1 MTKENIFDKALG
13 VVINLNQIDQQEY
26 INSLQKEWFTTKF
39 NKSLYDGIKS
49 ISENGTLV
57 DLMNITVWL
66 RENNYLE
73 SDTIHKL
80 TTITCDINFSETMNR
95 DGILNSCWYEYSV
108 RKVFLMLQ
116 NINNEM
122 QNGNPR
128 SNYILDEVTKVKE
141 LLSINKSIKEIT
153 NLDSINE
160 ILYKHN
166 QAKLGIPL
174 GLELGWQELKG
185 ELILESDDVMVVG
198 GRPAM
203 GKTAW
208 AISLIRNLC
217 FDENKVIVFFSLEM
231 AHDRIVRRI
240 IANIT
245 GINSNHIKYGKCSQI
260 ELEKIE
266 NLKNDKRW
274 NNLIIFDGSHTTKD
288 IQTKM
293 QTVSN
298 KTNIDLW
305 VVDYLQ
311 KIMPTKAENRYHE
324 VTKISNDIKRIV
336 MAHRIPCIALAQ
348 LSRDVGR
355 SGKRPSLPDL
365 KESGE
370 IEQDASIVSF
380 LHRPEYY
387 GELTDEQGNDMQ
399 NKGEFIIAKNRD
411 GGIGITK
418 MDIKLETSEWNNYTE
433 NIIMTNEKIDYFAGI
448 KPKEN
453 TNNIPF

>member
-1 MTKENIFDKALG
+1 MKEKNIFDKALG
-13 VVINLNQIDQQEY
+13 IVLNLNKTDQQEY
-26 INSLQKEWFTTKF
+26 FNLLQEEWFQSNF
-39 NKSLYDGIKS
+39 NKSVYKAIKQ
-49 ISENGTLV
+49 ITQNDQLV
-57 DLMNITVWL
+57 DLLNITHFL
-66 RENNYLE
+66 REKNYLE
-73 SDTIHKL
+73 SNTIFKL
-80 TTITCDINFSETMNR
+80 SVISSDINFAETMNR

-108 RKVFLMLQ
+108 KKVFLMLQ
-116 NINNEM
+116 NINSEM

-128 SNYILDEVTKVKE
+128 SNYILDEVTKVKD

-153 NLDSINE
+153 NIDSINQ
-160 ILYKHN
+160 ILFKHN

-174 GLELGWQELKG
+174 GLELGWKELKG

-217 FDENKVIVFFSLEM
+217 FNDNKVVVFFSLEM

-240 IANIT
+240 IANIL
-245 GINSNHIKYGKCSQI
+245 GINSNDIKYGKCSHDQ
-260 ELEKIE
+260 LQQIE
-266 NLKNDKRW
+266 NLKNDTRW
-274 NNLIIFDGSHTTKD
+274 DNLIIFDGSHTTAD
-288 IQTKM
+288 IQTKL
-293 QTVSN
+293 QSVKN
-298 KTNIDLW
+298 KNDISLW
-305 VVDYLQ
+305 IVDYLQ
-311 KIMPTKAENRYHE
+311 KIMPTKAESRYHE

-336 MAHRIPCIALAQ
+336 MANRIPCIALAQ

-370 IEQDASIVSF
+370 IEQDASIVTF

-399 NKGEFIIAKNRD
+399 GKGEFIIAKNRD
-411 GGIGITK
+411 GGIGINK
-418 MDIKLETSEWNNYTE
+418 MDIKLETSEWNDYTE
-433 NIIMTNEKIDYFAGI
+433 NIIMGNKKIDYFAGM
-448 KPKEN
+448 KPKE
-453 TNNIPF
+453 TQNNIPF